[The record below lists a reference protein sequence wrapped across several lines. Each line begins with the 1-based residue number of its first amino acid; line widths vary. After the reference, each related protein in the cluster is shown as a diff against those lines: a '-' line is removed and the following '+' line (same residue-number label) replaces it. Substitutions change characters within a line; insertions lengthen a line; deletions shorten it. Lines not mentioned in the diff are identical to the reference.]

1 MRPPDAGPPGGMRWR
16 RPAGAGPAGG
26 MRWRRWRWTVLV
38 AAALLAPV
46 ILEGS
51 FYHRV
56 LALVVLAAIS
66 ASAWNILGGYAGQ
79 ISFGHAMFFG
89 AGAYMPAFVYT
100 HWHAAPALGL
110 PLGVAVSLAIAGVI
124 GIPSL
129 RLQGHYFSMTTIA
142 VAELIRILVSN
153 WPPLGAA
160 VGLQGPATAR
170 TVWDLTFRGS
180 VTYYY
185 LFLVAL
191 AVLLVLTAWIER
203 SRMGYYLRAIR
214 AGERAARSLGVPAR
228 RYKLYALML
237 SAAFTA
243 VAGSLYVVMIGF
255 VDPESGLGILI
266 SVEMV
271 IVAALGGA
279 GTLFGPLLGAAI
291 LIPLQQTA
299 NALFG
304 GGGTGFTYIFYG
316 GIIILLC
323 RFEPGGLLAIWR
335 ERVAPVLGRRPA
347 GRVRHAA

>member
-1 MRPPDAGPPGGMRWR
+1 MIA
-16 RPAGAGPAGG
+16 AGAERPRARPWG
-26 MRWRRWRWTVLV
+26 WSVLA
-38 AAALLAPV
+38 AAALFAPV
-46 ILEGS
+46 VVPGA

-56 LALVVLAAIS
+56 LALIVLAAIS
-66 ASAWNILGGYAGQ
+66 ASSWNILGGYAGQ

-100 HWHAAPALGL
+100 YWHAAPALGL
-110 PLGVAVSLAIAGVI
+110 PLGVAVSLAIAVLIGV
-124 GIPSL
+124 PSF
-129 RLQGHYFSMTTIA
+129 RLQGHYFSMATIA

-153 WPPLGAA
+153 WPVLGGA

-180 VTYYY
+180 ITYYY
-185 LFLVAL
+185 IFLAVL
-191 AVLLVLTAWIER
+191 AVLLAVTAWMER

-214 AGERAARSLGVPAR
+214 AGERASRSLGVPAR

-243 VAGSLYVVMIGF
+243 IAGSLYVVMIGF
-255 VDPESGLGILI
+255 VDPDSGLGILI

-271 IVAALGGA
+271 IVTALGGA

-291 LIPLQQTA
+291 LIPLEQTA
-299 NALFG
+299 NVLFG

-316 GIIILLC
+316 GVIILLSL
-323 RFEPGGLLAIWR
+323 FEPGGLLAVWR
-335 ERVAPVLGRRPA
+335 DRLAPALRRGTEGPA
-347 GRVRHAA
+347 RHAA

>member
-1 MRPPDAGPPGGMRWR
+1 M
-16 RPAGAGPAGG
+16 
-26 MRWRRWRWTVLV
+26 RWRWTLLA
-38 AAALLAPV
+38 AAALLAPL
-46 ILEGS
+46 ILQGS

-89 AGAYMPAFVYT
+89 AGAYMPAFVYA
-100 HWHAAPALGL
+100 HWHAAPVLGL
-110 PLGVAVSLAIAGVI
+110 PLGVAVSLAIAVAIGV
-124 GIPSL
+124 PTF

-185 LFLVAL
+185 IFLVAL
-191 AVLLVLTAWIER
+191 AALLGVTAWMER

-255 VDPESGLGILI
+255 IDPDSGLAVLI

-271 IVAALGGA
+271 MVTALGGA

-291 LIPLQQTA
+291 LIPLEQTA
-299 NALFG
+299 NVLFG
-304 GGGTGFTYIFYG
+304 GSGTGFTFIFYG
-316 GIIILLC
+316 GIIILLSL
-323 RFEPGGLLAIWR
+323 FEPGGLLAIWR
-335 ERVAPVLGRRPA
+335 DRVAPAFRRRPTPP
-347 GRVRHAA
+347 VRHAA

>member
-1 MRPPDAGPPGGMRWR
+1 M
-16 RPAGAGPAGG
+16 
-26 MRWRRWRWTVLV
+26 RWRWTLLA
-38 AAALLAPV
+38 AAALLAPL
-46 ILEGS
+46 ILQGS

-89 AGAYMPAFVYT
+89 AGAYMPAFVYA

-110 PLGVAVSLAIAGVI
+110 PLGVAVSLAIAVAIGV
-124 GIPSL
+124 PTL

-185 LFLVAL
+185 IFLVAL
-191 AVLLVLTAWIER
+191 AALLGVTAWMER

-255 VDPESGLGILI
+255 IDPDSGLAVLI

-271 IVAALGGA
+271 MVTALGGA

-291 LIPLQQTA
+291 LIPLEQTA
-299 NALFG
+299 NVLFG
-304 GGGTGFTYIFYG
+304 GSGTGFTFIFYG
-316 GIIILLC
+316 GIIILLSL
-323 RFEPGGLLAIWR
+323 FEPGGLLAIWR
-335 ERVAPVLGRRPA
+335 DRVVPALRRRPTPP
-347 GRVRHAA
+347 VRHAA

>member
-1 MRPPDAGPPGGMRWR
+1 MA
-16 RPAGAGPAGG
+16 PAGAGRSGAT
-26 MRWRRWRWTVLV
+26 RWRLALLAGV
-38 AAALLAPV
+38 ALLAPL
-46 ILEGS
+46 ILQGA
-51 FYHRV
+51 FLHRV
-56 LALVVLAAIS
+56 LALIVLAAIS
-66 ASAWNILGGYAGQ
+66 ASSWNILGGYAGQ

-89 AGAYMPAFVYT
+89 AGAYMPAFVYAY
-100 HWHAAPALGL
+100 WHAAPALGV
-110 PLGVAVSLAIAGVI
+110 PLGVAVSLAIAAVVGV
-124 GIPSL
+124 PTF
-129 RLQGHYFSMTTIA
+129 RLQGHYFSMATIA

-153 WPPLGAA
+153 WPALGAA

-180 VTYYY
+180 ITYYY
-185 LFLVAL
+185 LFLAVL
-191 AVLLVLTAWIER
+191 AVLLAVTAWMER
-203 SRMGYYLRAIR
+203 GRMGYYLRAIR

-255 VDPESGLGILI
+255 VDPDSGLGILI

-271 IVAALGGA
+271 IVSALGGA

-299 NALFG
+299 NVLFG

-316 GIIILLC
+316 GVIIALSL
-323 RFEPGGLLAIWR
+323 FEPGGLLAIWR
-335 ERVAPVLGRRPA
+335 ERVAPALRRRMEAPA
-347 GRVRHAA
+347 RHAA